1 MPARL
6 RRAVALLVAAV
17 VVAPMVAVAS
27 ASPVAAAAAGD
38 TSPSLQWRR
47 CGNAQCATL
56 PVPLDDTNPTS
67 RLIDLALVR
76 IRATDR
82 SRRIGALVV
91 NPGGPGVPA
100 VSFVRQFASV
110 LPDAIRSRFDIVGF
124 DPRGVG
130 RSTHVDCTDNLEQ
143 YWNLDFAASTPESRA
158 ALVAGVR
165 QFVAACEARSADLL
179 PYLSTERTVRD
190 LDRVRS
196 ALKEPKISFLG
207 FSYGTLLGAR
217 YADRFPHRVRAA
229 VLDGAID
236 PKLSAEAT
244 ALQQAVGFERGL
256 DDFLAWCSAT
266 RSCRFR
272 RNGRSAAAYDRL
284 RARLDRQPIA
294 VKDSDRSRLLGPTG
308 FDIGVTQTLYEGRD
322 GWASLGEALD
332 AADRGDGEEL
342 LSSFDTY
349 TGRRANGRYD
359 DIQEAFLAISCLDA
373 PVPGGVDAMMAIA
386 DRAAVVAPRLG
397 RSIINNS
404 LACAFWPVVS
414 HDTPLAV
421 PKAQHAP
428 AIVVIGTRHDPA
440 TPLAWAQGL
449 VRELASGV
457 LITARGER
465 HTAFRAGNECVDH
478 AVVHYLVDL
487 SVPKP
492 NLEC

>member
-82 SRRIGALVV
+82 SRRIGALVI

-130 RSTHVDCTDNLEQ
+130 RSTHVDCSDNLEQ

-229 VLDGAID
+229 VLDGGMSAWLRAGGPVESGAAAVPEGDFEARPRDDDTVGAAELRRRLDDPGLALLDARAPERFAGEREPID
-236 PKLSAEAT
+236 PVAGHVPGARNVPFAE
-244 ALQQAVGFERGL
+244 
-256 DDFLAWCSAT
+256 LAPE
-266 RSCRFR
+266 
-272 RNGRSAAAYDRL
+272 GRYLAPDHL
-284 RARLDRQPIA
+284 RARLEGDGGEIVA
-294 VKDSDRSRLLGPTG
+294 YCGS
-308 FDIGVTQTLYEGRD
+308 GVTACILLLAAEVAGLPAGRLYPGSWSEWSGR
-322 GWASLGEALD
+322 GLPVE
-332 AADRGDGEEL
+332 
-342 LSSFDTY
+342 
-349 TGRRANGRYD
+349 TGR
-359 DIQEAFLAISCLDA
+359 
-373 PVPGGVDAMMAIA
+373 
-386 DRAAVVAPRLG
+386 
-397 RSIINNS
+397 
-404 LACAFWPVVS
+404 
-414 HDTPLAV
+414 
-421 PKAQHAP
+421 
-428 AIVVIGTRHDPA
+428 
-440 TPLAWAQGL
+440 
-449 VRELASGV
+449 
-457 LITARGER
+457 
-465 HTAFRAGNECVDH
+465 
-478 AVVHYLVDL
+478 
-487 SVPKP
+487 
-492 NLEC
+492 